1 MRRSALLRPPAAT
14 SRRNRLAG
22 IVAAALTVA
31 VLAGC
36 GGGDDSRAVRAGT
49 DGRTSSSAGPRSTA
63 TGAGGSAATCTLTAP
78 ATTASTTPAT
88 DPTALLTD
96 LQASVHDGCD
106 RVVFTFRDGSPP
118 GYDVSYRPGP
128 FHKGESDEP
137 LDVQGG
143 AYLVVRFDKASGI
156 DMTSPMGS
164 PTYTG
169 SRTMTNLG
177 LTHAVEV
184 VNSEDF
190 EGVMTWVIGLDAQR
204 PFTVSTLSSP
214 PRVVVD
220 VS

>member
-1 MRRSALLRPPAAT
+1 MRRSVVFR
-14 SRRNRLAG
+14 SRAAG
-22 IVAAALTVA
+22 IVVATLVVA

-36 GGGDDSRAVRAGT
+36 GGGDDSKAVDAG
-49 DGRTSSSAGPRSTA
+49 SSGSTA
-63 TGAGGSAATCTLTAP
+63 STQPASTVPTAAGGQGATCTLSGAGTAP
-78 ATTASTTPAT
+78 RTATAT

-106 RVVFTFRDGSPP
+106 RVVFQFRDGAPP
-118 GYDVSYRPGP
+118 GYDVSYRAGP
-128 FHKGESDEP
+128 FNKGESNEP
-137 LDVQGG
+137 LDVQGA
-143 AYLVVRFDKASGI
+143 AYLVVRLDKASGV
-156 DMTSPMGS
+156 DQSSPTAT

-177 LTHAVEV
+177 LGHAVEV

-190 EGVMTWVIGLDAQR
+190 EGVMTWVIGLDAPR
-204 PFTVSTLSSP
+204 PFTVTTLSSP